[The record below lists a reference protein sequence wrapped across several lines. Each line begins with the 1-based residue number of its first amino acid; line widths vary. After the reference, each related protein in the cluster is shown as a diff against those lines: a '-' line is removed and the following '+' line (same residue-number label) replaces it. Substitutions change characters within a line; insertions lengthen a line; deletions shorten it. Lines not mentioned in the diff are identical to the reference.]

1 MRISPQAIKRFK
13 KEVRARTSRVR
24 RVASKDLLA
33 DLDKLLQ
40 GWAGYYARFAG
51 CRSQLE
57 KLDRWIR
64 LRIRQWL
71 WVSWKT
77 PRNRLRQLM
86 RGGISEPMGRLA
98 VGTISAWKA
107 AHCKAMSICITNERI
122 ERAGLRPLLGYW
134 QRFAAS

>member
-1 MRISPQAIKRFK
+1 MRISPRALERFK
-13 KEVRARTSRVR
+13 DRVRACTSRVR
-24 RVASKDLLA
+24 RVPSALLLGE
-33 DLDKLLQ
+33 LDTYLR

-77 PRNRLRQLM
+77 PQNRLRQLL
-86 RGGISEPMGRLA
+86 RGGAFEHKARLA

-107 AHCKAMSICITNERI
+107 AHGQAMSICVTNERI
-122 ERAGLRPLLGYW
+122 ERAGLRPLLGHW
-134 QRFAAS
+134 QRFATS